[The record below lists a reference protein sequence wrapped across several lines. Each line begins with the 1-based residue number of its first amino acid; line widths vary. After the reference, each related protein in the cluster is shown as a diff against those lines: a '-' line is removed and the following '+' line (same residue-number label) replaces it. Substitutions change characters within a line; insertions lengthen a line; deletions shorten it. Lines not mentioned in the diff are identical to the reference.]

1 MSVESANYFRARHP
15 GAFSDRSRIDT
26 CLHTVLGSHLND
38 HAPACHEN
46 DFVRQESMNLDHIRE
61 RLQNGFQPFVMVTT
75 DGRRFEVPHHDFI
88 AVGKNVVV
96 VLDEK
101 DHSAKIDALHI
112 VSIEDLA
119 ARKHK

>member
-1 MSVESANYFRARHP
+1 MRENRLS
-15 GAFSDRSRIDT
+15 G
-26 CLHTVLGSHLND
+26 LG
-38 HAPACHEN
+38 
-46 DFVRQESMNLDHIRE
+46 
-61 RLQNGFQPFVMVTT
+61 G
-75 DGRRFEVPHHDFI
+75 GRRGNPFSIHIEVPHHDFI

>member
-1 MSVESANYFRARHP
+1 
-15 GAFSDRSRIDT
+15 
-26 CLHTVLGSHLND
+26 
-38 HAPACHEN
+38 
-46 DFVRQESMNLDHIRE
+46 MNLDHIRE